1 MTHLP
6 YIVAAY
12 GLGVGVPVWFGVLS
26 WRRLRLARL
35 RLAAIDPRGRA

>member
-12 GLGVGVPVWFGVLS
+12 GLTLVIVAIFAVNAWQRTGAA
-26 WRRLRLARL
+26 RR
-35 RLAAIDPRGRA
+35 RLAALDPRERR